1 MSMTISFT
9 FIHVTACK
17 KSIDETL
24 ASTDPLTLNENEELI
39 KFKKLNNR

>member
-1 MSMTISFT
+1 MSITISFT

-24 ASTDPLTLNENEELI
+24 ASTDTLTLNENDELI
-39 KFKKLNNR
+39 KFKNRNHR